1 MQDHDDRREQGWQ
14 DYPRQGQGGQSD
26 NAHETYSRETTSGTP
41 PYGEERTYG
50 RQGQRGGSHFVE
62 DQESQAEA
70 GRYPRG
76 GGSYGQGDF
85 SGSAQRSPN
94 REGYRYA
101 DSGEAGQGAAREQGA
116 GGQGGH
122 SGYGSSGQGQFGP
135 GGFARGGYG
144 ASGYGS
150 DYGQDVHGG
159 DEGRSRPGKAGEPSD
174 GKRG

>member
-14 DYPRQGQGGQSD
+14 DYPRLGRGGQSD
-26 NAHETYSRETTSGTP
+26 NARATYSGEGRSSEP
-41 PYGEERTYG
+41 PEGG
-50 RQGQRGGSHFVE
+50 RRLAE
-62 DQESQAEA
+62 DKAAPGA
-70 GRYPRG
+70 GRLPRS

-85 SGSAQRSPN
+85 SASAQRSPH

-101 DSGEAGQGAAREQGA
+101 DSGEAGQGSGRERGA

-122 SGYGSSGQGQFGP
+122 SGYGSSGQGQYGP

-150 DYGQDVHGG
+150 DYGQDLHGG
-159 DEGRSRPGKAGEPSD
+159 GESRSDHAKDDEASD
-174 GKRG
+174 GEQG